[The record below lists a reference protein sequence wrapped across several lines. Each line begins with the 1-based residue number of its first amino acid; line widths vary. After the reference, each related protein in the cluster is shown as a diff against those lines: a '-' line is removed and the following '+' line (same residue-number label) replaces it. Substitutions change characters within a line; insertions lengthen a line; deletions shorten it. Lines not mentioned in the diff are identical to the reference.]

1 MTEPEA
7 VVRRFF
13 ELLIGREAATAAELL
28 ADDVEWRNTG
38 MPTVRGA
45 RRVGGLLRD
54 MERRRISFSADLHHV
69 AATGPVVLT
78 ERTDYLGFGSFAADF
93 WVCGTFRVEGGRIE
107 LWDDHFS
114 WGSFLAGVGKGVARA
129 VSPRARFLPHG
140 PISE

>member
-1 MTEPEA
+1 MSQPEA

-13 ELLIGREAATAAELL
+13 DLLIGREAAAAAELL

-38 MPTVRGA
+38 FPTIRGG
-45 RRVGGLLRD
+45 RRVGGMLRD

-78 ERTDYLGFGSFAADF
+78 ERTDYLGTGRFAADF
-93 WVCGTFRVEGGRIE
+93 WVCGTFRVEDGRIV

-114 WGSFLAGVGKGVARA
+114 LGNFLGGVGRGALRA
-129 VSPRARFLPHG
+129 LRDRGRS
-140 PISE
+140 